1 MLPAG
6 LRDLARARAEE
17 KLPDTC
23 VVYQVGVTYD
33 ADGEEVAT
41 FTVRHAGIDCRAAT
55 LSGSEALR
63 AQQVAADA
71 TGVVTLAHDTV
82 LGGTD
87 RIVVTKAETG
97 EVQDFE
103 VQHIN
108 KRSVEITRRVL
119 CRELTP

>member
-1 MLPAG
+1 
-6 LRDLARARAEE
+6 
-17 KLPDTC
+17 
-23 VVYQVGVTYD
+23 VGVTYD
-33 ADGEEVAT
+33 ADGEEVQT
-41 FTVRHAGIDCRAAT
+41 FTVRHAGLDCRSAT
-55 LSGSEALR
+55 LSGQEALR

-71 TGVVTLAHDTV
+71 TGVVTLAADTV

-108 KRSVEITRRVL
+108 KRSQEVTRRVL